1 MVYFR
6 ILEMRKWD
14 DTLLLKC
21 FNGKLKNDFIREDE
35 EVVEARLSFLEKNQR
50 YILNTNLLCL
60 LGILSICLSVW
71 FCVCMLH
78 SLFSYKNLEPNRAE
92 YKFSNITTSLYSRA
106 NFWLVSGLISCSDCF
121 LLAWLLSGWVTALVS
136 LSISLV
142 YGSCQDGFSFCMI
155 IFLYLAL
162 ARLIS
167 PHFPHVW
174 FLLGSFCSVWFG
186 SFLVDVRLM
195 PGSNVRLYSG
205 SCLARHFR
213 FGFSNVC
220 LSVSPLVYEAIS
232 SPFFL
237 TKFIAWVKK
246 KLMLKCCTEIS
257 ALQVSS
263 CCRVPDCNCICGRL
277 MV

>member
-6 ILEMRKWD
+6 ILEMKKWD

-21 FNGKLKNDFIREDE
+21 FDGKLKNDFIREDE

-50 YILNTNLLCL
+50 YILNTNFLCL

-142 YGSCQDGFSFCMI
+142 YGSCQDRFSFCMI

-167 PHFPHVW
+167 PHFPHYVW
-174 FLLGSFCSVWFG
+174 FLLGSFLLC
-186 SFLVDVRLM
+186 LVRLFS
-195 PGSNVRLYSG
+195 GWCKSHAWFKCEAVFRLLSG
-205 SCLARHFR
+205 QTFLFW
-213 FGFSNVC
+213 FFLC
-220 LSVSPLVYEAIS
+220 LSVSQPISLRGYKQSLLSHKVYCMSEKKIDVKVLRRNLCTS
-232 SPFFL
+232 S
-237 TKFIAWVKK
+237 
-246 KLMLKCCTEIS
+246 
-257 ALQVSS
+257 
-263 CCRVPDCNCICGRL
+263 
-277 MV
+277 